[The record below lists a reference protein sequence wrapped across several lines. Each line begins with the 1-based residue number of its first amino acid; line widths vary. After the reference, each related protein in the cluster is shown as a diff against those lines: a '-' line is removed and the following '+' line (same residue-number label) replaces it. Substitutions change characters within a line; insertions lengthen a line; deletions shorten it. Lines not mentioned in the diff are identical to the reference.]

1 MTNFLR
7 GCRLLWLAVTTGWL
21 IAATTALA
29 GESIWNH
36 NGSIMRWVGV
46 GPERWVSYLDPRLGL
61 RAVGVQ
67 PGTLLFRGRRIGNWM
82 EGTAYTFSAGCAPA
96 AYWVEGS
103 IYSDTDVTL
112 QGPTPIQ
119 DPYSCAVI
127 GYSWYSPNTVLRF
140 VYMGRPYGME

>member
-46 GPERWVSYLDPRLGL
+46 GPERWVSYLRAEEVPALIIDPPGQGQLPPWQRRTNVWRRVTSPGSGAPRQRSARQRQRQGDEPANYMLNEHG
-61 RAVGVQ
+61 RAV
-67 PGTLLFRGRRIGNWM
+67 P
-82 EGTAYTFSAGCAPA
+82 
-96 AYWVEGS
+96 
-103 IYSDTDVTL
+103 L
-112 QGPTPIQ
+112 Q
-119 DPYSCAVI
+119 VH
-127 GYSWYSPNTVLRF
+127 
-140 VYMGRPYGME
+140 